1 MQGPLSW
8 NSMKS
13 GATIRAFEF
22 MMNALRLTQGF
33 ATETFVERTGLPI
46 TSIQRQLDEAEQRV
60 LIDARFSARR
70 THAPRQALPE

>member
-1 MQGPLSW
+1 MQGPLSMEQHEVGR
-8 NSMKS
+8 ND
-13 GATIRAFEF
+13 RAFEF

-33 ATETFVERTGLPI
+33 AIETFVERTGLPI

-70 THAPRQALPE
+70 TYAPRQALPE